1 MTNNSSEPISRSS
14 KVDKLGKRKLKSD
27 DFNDDT
33 NTKKK
38 SNRSNECNESNTRIK
53 SRSNNQAQGRKM
65 TLVKFLKERAVDDS
79 GEITHTSMS
88 KSSSY
93 PTGSY
98 NIKHSD
104 MDEFYKLYNK
114 AVFDKKDKVFLVER
128 HEDTGPLVV
137 DIDLKYNKSTKRQF
151 KDSHIKQVVK
161 YYTDEI
167 AEVFEIQDPEDTL
180 TAFVTCRDEPY
191 IVEKNGKEEIKDG
204 FHIYFPNVVSTPK
217 LQYQIRKNVIKR
229 MREDKFA
236 DGFRLAEKRLEI
248 IVDEKII
255 HKTGILLLGS
265 RKDIRTEAYHLHR
278 VYFGLDQQEEDIE
291 SYKENGSLA
300 RTLSIREKSNLTPIK
315 KKYTCIEQQGTGN
328 GTGIRYST
336 ESGQEISEQTIM
348 NSEDVSNVANLAQ
361 MLSVERLTDY
371 NTWIYVGLCLHNIG
385 NQLNSGDEM
394 LELWDEISQKADNY
408 KAGECSKKWHSF
420 DSGTHR
426 EKKYNIRSLHRWA
439 KEDNPEKFN
448 EYMASD
454 IRNIL
459 EKSFDG
465 QDFDIAQVV
474 HAIYKY
480 RFACVPL
487 KSGGAQWYEFKNH
500 RWNERAGAQNLRYLI
515 SMEISDYYNQLVVHY
530 NMEAENSDDNEVE
543 YNMERAKR
551 YATISQQC
559 RNTTFKEK
567 VVKSCIEI
575 FSQDT
580 LGGSFIE
587 KLDQNPYLI
596 CFENGVY
603 DLKERRFRDG
613 EPDDYVSLTT
623 KINYRPM
630 SKDNPR
636 FKPMIDFLRKVLPL
650 NDVRHYALKVLASCL
665 VGDCSDQLFHFLTGS
680 GGNGKSKLM
689 FLMKEALGEY
699 ACTLPI
705 GMLTQKRTTYTNA
718 NPSLLKARGRRMATF
733 DETEEGDK
741 INLGV
746 FKSITGGDPIEARG
760 LFKDPIEFQ
769 FQATLFLICN
779 DMPQVPPVGKSMW
792 RRIRVIDFIAEFVG
806 KDEMDGSSKYQ
817 YLKDT
822 KLDEKLRE
830 WAETFMSYLIDHYYP
845 IYDEENVV
853 ENPPDEVMKACNE
866 YRKENDFNDEFL
878 SSAVE
883 RTGDDNDIVEITKL
897 LSLLKDWCE
906 VNHAGTKRIRRDD
919 FKKYLQGRYG
929 KKQVNEKFVTGIRL
943 VEGADAES
951 DSDDEG
957 TESVFNPLRTE
968 KKNNTISNKKE
979 KKSEKSMRTENSDK
993 LGKSE
998 RVEKPEKKDRDVK
1011 PEKTNKKVKE
1021 TDKKTKAKKQRPHMD
1036 MDNISDSESE
1046 SSIRMG
1052 VKRKS
1057 KSKSK
1062 KSIEIIM

>member
-1 MTNNSSEPISRSS
+1 MTNNFEKSNSSSS
-14 KVDKLGKRKLKSD
+14 NINKNRHSKTTSIKT
-27 DFNDDT
+27 DT
-33 NTKKK
+33 NSKKK
-38 SNRSNECNESNTRIK
+38 IKNTQGVKTIKDNNIYDENELNTKIK
-53 SRSNNQAQGRKM
+53 SRSNNQARKM
-65 TLVKFLKERAVDDS
+65 TLAKFLKQHAVNES

-88 KSSSY
+88 KSNTY

-98 NIKHSD
+98 YIPPSE
-104 MDEFYKLYNK
+104 MDKFYELYDK
-114 AVFDKKDKVFLVER
+114 AVFQKKDKVFLVER
-128 HEDTGPLVV
+128 HEEIGPLII
-137 DIDLKYNKSTKRQF
+137 DIDLKYNKSTERQF
-151 KDSHIKQVVK
+151 KDIHIKRVVK
-161 YYTDEI
+161 YYIDEI
-167 AEVFEIQDPEDTL
+167 TEVFKIDDPEETL

-191 IVEKNGKEEIKDG
+191 IIKRDDRDEIKDG

-217 LQYQIRKNVIKR
+217 LQYQIRKNVIKQ
-229 MREDKFA
+229 MREDKFLSEL
-236 DGFRLAEKRLEI
+236 RLVEKRLEM

-255 HKTGILLLGS
+255 HKVGILLLGS
-265 RKDIRTEAYHLHR
+265 RKNIYTDTYHLHK
-278 VYFGLDQQEEDIE
+278 VYFGLDQQEEDLD
-291 SYKENGSLA
+291 SYEENGKLA
-300 RTLSIREKSNLTPIK
+300 RTLSVREKNDLTPIK
-315 KKYTCIEQQGTGN
+315 EKYMCVNQQKSGS
-328 GTGIRYST
+328 GIQCGMDSY
-336 ESGQEISEQTIM
+336 QETPQQTIM
-348 NSEDVSNVANLAQ
+348 NSEDVSNVVNLAQ

-371 NTWIYVGLCLHNIG
+371 NDWIYVGLCLHNIG
-385 NQLNSGDEM
+385 NQLNSTDKM
-394 LELWDEISQKADNY
+394 LDLWDEISQKADNY
-408 KAGECSKKWHSF
+408 KAGECLKKWHSF
-420 DSGTHR
+420 ASGVHR

-465 QDFDIAQVV
+465 QDFDIGQVV

-487 KSGGAQWYEFKNH
+487 KAGGAQWYEFKNH
-500 RWNERAGAQNLRYLI
+500 RWNEREGPHNIKYLI
-515 SMEISDYYNQLVVHY
+515 STEIVGYYNQLVLYY
-530 NMEAENSDDNEVE
+530 NKEAENGDQNEEE

-551 YATISQQC
+551 YAAISQQC
-559 RNTTFKEK
+559 RNSTFKDK
-567 VVKSCIEI
+567 VIRSCIEI

-580 LGGSFIE
+580 LGGRFIE

-613 EPDDYVSLTT
+613 EPDDYISLTT
-623 KINYRPM
+623 KINYHPLTE
-630 SKDNPR
+630 DNPR
-636 FKPMIDFLRKVLPL
+636 FKPMTDFLKKVLPL
-650 NDVRHYALKVLASCL
+650 NDVRHYALQILASCL

-718 NPSLLKARGRRMATF
+718 NPSLLKARGRRMGTF

-806 KDEMDGSSKYQ
+806 KEEMDGSSEYQ

-830 WAETFMSYLIDHYYP
+830 WAETFMAYLIDYYYP
-845 IYDEENVV
+845 IYDKGDIVN
-853 ENPPDEVMKACNE
+853 NPPNEVMKACNE

-878 SSAVE
+878 SSAIE
-883 RTGDDNDIVEITKL
+883 KTGDNNDIIEITKL

-929 KKQVNEKFVTGIRL
+929 KKQVNEKFVKGIRL
-943 VEGADAES
+943 IESAEVGS
-951 DSDDEG
+951 DSDSVEDIDN
-957 TESVFNPLRTE
+957 SVFNSLKPE
-968 KKNNTISNKKE
+968 KNEKRVKKE
-979 KKSEKSMRTENSDK
+979 KSKKIKRISESFNVSD
-993 LGKSE
+993 SE
-998 RVEKPEKKDRDVK
+998 LIEKQ
-1011 PEKTNKKVKE
+1011 NKKPKE
-1021 TDKKTKAKKQRPHMD
+1021 NNKDKKRPPMKL
-1036 MDNISDSESE
+1036 DNISDSESE
-1046 SSIRMG
+1046 NSIRMG
-1052 VKRKS
+1052 VKKKDKIKNRKT
-1057 KSKSK
+1057 
-1062 KSIEIIM
+1062 IEIIM